1 MKKQSGFTLIE
12 LMIVVAI
19 VAILAAIAMPAYQTY
34 AQRARFAE
42 VVSATGPF
50 KTAIEI
56 CYQTQG
62 GSLSN
67 CNSGT
72 NGVPSA
78 AAATGVV
85 ESVAWTSP
93 TITATASSAMFGGTT
108 YEYTLTAAS
117 SANAGQL
124 VWAASGSCKTA
135 GLC

>member
-1 MKKQSGFTLIE
+1 
-12 LMIVVAI
+12 MIVVAI

-34 AQRARFAE
+34 AQKARFAE

-62 GSLSN
+62 AHLGN
-67 CNSGT
+67 CASGT

-78 AAATGVV
+78 ATATGVV
-85 ESVAWTSP
+85 ASVSWTTP
-93 TITATASSAMFGGTT
+93 TITAAASGAMFGGTA
-108 YEYTLTAAS
+108 YDYTLTAAS
-117 SANAGQL
+117 SANAGQII
-124 VWAASGSCKTA
+124 WTASGSCKTA